1 MSRNKDII
9 VNEKYVEKGSI
20 MNIVRVFL
28 VILNFWAEN
37 MDFDYFGKIEEGQK
51 EGVNCNQ

>member
-1 MSRNKDII
+1 M
-9 VNEKYVEKGSI
+9 NEKYVEKGSI

-37 MDFDYFGKIEEGQK
+37 MDFDYFGKIEEWQK